1 MDQQP
6 GQDGDGSGMD
16 VYGGQGAEGGSYNP
30 ADGGGD
36 GGEGEG
42 AVGDGSGVEFVVLND
57 DVLTSVANATLV
69 LLDGSDM
76 ERLAVLY
83 QFPQFL
89 EHCPSDT
96 LGIMVPE
103 ICRDA
108 LQWKEDVQMAAA
120 EALYF
125 VVNMRVPDA
134 VAKRVVVAALRILQL
149 SESGDV
155 FDAWGEILSMML
167 PQVRRDDVVTLVV
180 PATADRAASGA
191 VESRRLAARII
202 GALHDALTADELA
215 RQFLS
220 TAISLSQDTDASVR
234 AMIAQSLA
242 SVASKLPLSVS
253 ETQLWPR
260 LDTMVASDPNARV
273 RAAALCALARSAEAH
288 KQSASSSTSYGM
300 IITPLFLREC
310 THASA
315 VAATDLRTVS
325 DDVYLRLECFAEV
338 YGVFLA
344 AVDSLLPDEESWT
357 VALNALRRM
366 VMCNGPTV
374 RHWCAFNMPA
384 VALAAAA
391 ARPERLRGIVQLLAT
406 DTDVETRATLAAGVH
421 ETARLLA
428 PGPLRDE
435 LLDAIAELMTDQNPQ
450 VRTNALRHFAT
461 LLKLLADTEP
471 TATDAATAG
480 GVAAPGA
487 APQVPG
493 QAGASA
499 SANGKERKGKTKG
512 IVNTAV
518 ARQLAPIFESLELMS
533 QDSWRT
539 QELLAVQLKLG
550 AHLVPQDTL
559 CEHVAPLLFQMARES
574 TYLVRKACME
584 ALVAVMRAIPDT
596 RRREHIVKHFRIE
609 WARGKVYWTRL
620 AYIDGA
626 AAALT
631 VFSRS
636 AFVSMFAGELL
647 RMTRD
652 AVPNVRLRLVR
663 LLVDVGPLVR
673 SEPKLAAALDGAL
686 AALSVD
692 SDAEVAAESRE
703 ASRRIAAFRG
713 WTKRQNAVDRS
724 RAAAE
729 AAFFIQKPPRRKKT
743 PSGGAAAS
751 AAAAGTSAGGAT
763 GAPGAVGRPAATGA
777 ASGRAAGQGSKSPNG
792 VAPGT
797 AAAAGA
803 AATAGSTPSAA
814 PGSTPGAPGSTAAT
828 GAFVTMASEAP
839 AGGAKGP
846 SPPGAQPGETASPQ
860 WAPEAAAGAT
870 GVPPP
875 QPHSPGLGSSPAAAA
890 ATPNGVP
897 PGVAVTP
904 GPTGAPAKA
913 PVVGSSAPAATDGLP
928 RVGEVAA
935 TTNGSVAGADSRTEA
950 RPRRGGLCGC
960 FGR

>member
-6 GQDGDGSGMD
+6 GPDGDGSGMNL
-16 VYGGQGAEGGSYNP
+16 YGAQGAEGAAYNP

-36 GGEGEG
+36 GAEGEG

-108 LQWKEDVQMAAA
+108 LQWNEDVQMAAA

-134 VAKRVVVAALRILQL
+134 VAKRVVVAALRILQK

-215 RQFLS
+215 RQFLA
-220 TAISLSQDTDASVR
+220 TAISLSQDADASVR

-288 KQSASSSTSYGM
+288 KESAGSSTSYGT

-344 AVDSLLPDEESWT
+344 AVDSLLPDEDSWT

-471 TATDAATAG
+471 TPGDSASAGGAAT
-480 GVAAPGA
+480 PGA
-487 APQVPG
+487 SPG
-493 QAGASA
+493 QAGTGVA
-499 SANGKERKGKTKG
+499 ANGKERKGKTKG

-743 PSGGAAAS
+743 PSGGAAS
-751 AAAAGTSAGGAT
+751 GAATSGTSASGTPGAS
-763 GAPGAVGRPAATGA
+763 GAVGRPAATGA
-777 ASGRAAGQGSKSPNG
+777 AGARAAGQGGKSSNG
-792 VAPGT
+792 VTPSVT
-797 AAAAGA
+797 AAAGA
-803 AATAGSTPSAA
+803 ATAAGSAASAA
-814 PGSTPGAPGSTAAT
+814 PGGTPGAPNSTAAT
-828 GAFVTMASEAP
+828 GAFVSMASEAP
-839 AGGAKGP
+839 AGEAKG
-846 SPPGAQPGETASPQ
+846 SLLPGAQSGATAPPQ
-860 WAPEAAAGAT
+860 WTSDAAAGAT
-870 GVPPP
+870 GAPPS
-875 QPHSPGLGSSPAAAA
+875 QSHSVGQGASPGAAT

-904 GPTGAPAKA
+904 GPTGVPAKA
-913 PVVGSSAPAATDGLP
+913 PLAGSSAPAATDGP
-928 RVGEVAA
+928 RTGEVTAA
-935 TTNGSVAGADSRTEA
+935 ANASVAGVDSRTEA

>member
-6 GQDGDGSGMD
+6 GPDGDGSGMD
-16 VYGGQGAEGGSYNP
+16 VYGAQGAEGGAYNP

-36 GGEGEG
+36 GAEGDG

-215 RQFLS
+215 RQFLA
-220 TAISLSQDTDASVR
+220 TAITLSQDADASVR

-288 KQSASSSTSYGM
+288 KESAGSSTSYGT

-344 AVDSLLPDEESWT
+344 AVDSLLPDEDSWT

-471 TATDAATAG
+471 TPPDSASAG
-480 GVAAPGA
+480 GAAAPGA
-487 APQVPG
+487 SPG
-493 QAGASA
+493 QAGAGA
-499 SANGKERKGKTKG
+499 AANGKERKGKTKG

-743 PSGGAAAS
+743 PSGGAAGG
-751 AAAAGTSAGGAT
+751 AAASGTSAGGAT
-763 GAPGAVGRPAATGA
+763 GASGAVGRPAATGVTGA
-777 ASGRAAGQGSKSPNG
+777 RAAGQASKSSNG
-792 VAPGT
+792 VTPGVT
-797 AAAAGA
+797 AAAGA
-803 AATAGSTPSAA
+803 ATAAGSAGNAA
-814 PGSTPGAPGSTAAT
+814 PGGTPGVPNATAAT
-828 GAFVTMASEAP
+828 GAFVSMASEAP
-839 AGGAKGP
+839 AGEAKGP
-846 SPPGAQPGETASPQ
+846 LPPGAQPGATAPPQ
-860 WAPEAAAGAT
+860 WTSDTAAGAT
-870 GVPPP
+870 GPPPP
-875 QPHSPGLGSSPAAAA
+875 QSHSTGQGALPGAAAT
-890 ATPNGVP
+890 TPNGVP

-904 GPTGAPAKA
+904 GPTGALAKA
-913 PVVGSSAPAATDGLP
+913 PLAGSSVPAATDGP
-928 RVGEVAA
+928 RTGEVTAA
-935 TTNGSVAGADSRTEA
+935 ANASVAGVDSRAEA

>member
-1 MDQQP
+1 MEPQP
-6 GQDGDGSGMD
+6 GQENDPPGME
-16 VYGGQGAEGGSYNP
+16 VYGGQGAENGVYNP
-30 ADGGGD
+30 AEGGGGGD
-36 GGEGEG
+36 GAEADGS
-42 AVGDGSGVEFVVLND
+42 VGDGSGVEFVVLND

-108 LQWKEDVQMAAA
+108 LRWKEDVQMAAA

-202 GALHDALTADELA
+202 GALHDALTADELE

-220 TAISLSQDTDASVR
+220 TAITLSQDADASVR

-253 ETQLWPR
+253 EAQLWPR
-260 LDTMVASDPNARV
+260 LDTMVASDPNAR
-273 RAAALCALARSAEAH
+273 
-288 KQSASSSTSYGM
+288 
-300 IITPLFLREC
+300 
-310 THASA
+310 
-315 VAATDLRTVS
+315 D
-325 DDVYLRLECFAEV
+325 
-338 YGVFLA
+338 
-344 AVDSLLPDEESWT
+344 
-357 VALNALRRM
+357 
-366 VMCNGPTV
+366 
-374 RHWCAFNMPA
+374 
-384 VALAAAA
+384 
-391 ARPERLRGIVQLLAT
+391 
-406 DTDVETRATLAAGVH
+406 
-421 ETARLLA
+421 
-428 PGPLRDE
+428 
-435 LLDAIAELMTDQNPQ
+435 
-450 VRTNALRHFAT
+450 
-461 LLKLLADTEP
+461 
-471 TATDAATAG
+471 
-480 GVAAPGA
+480 
-487 APQVPG
+487 
-493 QAGASA
+493 
-499 SANGKERKGKTKG
+499 RKAKTKG
-512 IVNTAV
+512 VVNTAV

-626 AAALT
+626 AAALS

-686 AALSVD
+686 TALSVD

-713 WTKRQNAVDRS
+713 WTKRQNAEDRS

-743 PSGGAAAS
+743 PSSGSGVPAPTPPAQMPAP
-751 AAAAGTSAGGAT
+751 AGT
-763 GAPGAVGRPAATGA
+763 PGAVSRPPAGTATTRPAGA
-777 ASGRAAGQGSKSPNG
+777 VKHPNG
-792 VAPGT
+792 VATGP
-797 AAAAGA
+797 AAAAA
-803 AATAGSTPSAA
+803 VAPAATAA
-814 PGSTPGAPGSTAAT
+814 PGAAPGAPGSTATAGT
-828 GAFVTMASEAP
+828 FVALPSGAAP
-839 AGGAKGP
+839 VSAANP
-846 SPPGAQPGETASPQ
+846 STPGAVSAVPGTAGAAAAA
-860 WAPEAAAGAT
+860 APDAGAGAT
-870 GVPPP
+870 GVAV
-875 QPHSPGLGSSPAAAA
+875 QPAGGAGRPVAAVGTPNGMATGVAAPAAVSMPAVAAKPVAAATNPAVAAGRVDGVAVAGSSP
-890 ATPNGVP
+890 TSTVE
-897 PGVAVTP
+897 
-904 GPTGAPAKA
+904 
-913 PVVGSSAPAATDGLP
+913 
-928 RVGEVAA
+928 R
-935 TTNGSVAGADSRTEA
+935 SRSEE

>member
-1 MDQQP
+1 ME
-6 GQDGDGSGMD
+6 
-16 VYGGQGAEGGSYNP
+16 VYGGQGAENGVYNP
-30 ADGGGD
+30 AEGGGGGD
-36 GGEGEG
+36 GAEADGS
-42 AVGDGSGVEFVVLND
+42 VGDGSGVEFVVLND

-108 LQWKEDVQMAAA
+108 LRWKEDVQMAAA

-202 GALHDALTADELA
+202 GALHDALTADELE

-220 TAISLSQDTDASVR
+220 TAITLSQDADASVR

-253 ETQLWPR
+253 EAQLWPR

-288 KQSASSSTSYGM
+288 KSSAATSASYAS

-384 VALAAAA
+384 VALAAAE

-471 TATDAATAG
+471 TAMAAAAAG
-480 GVAAPGA
+480 GASQASGESGAGTAPN
-487 APQVPG
+487 V
-493 QAGASA
+493 
-499 SANGKERKGKTKG
+499 KDRKAKTKG
-512 IVNTAV
+512 VVNTAV

-626 AAALT
+626 AAALS

-686 AALSVD
+686 TALSVD

-713 WTKRQNAVDRS
+713 WTKRQNAEDRS

-743 PSGGAAAS
+743 PSSGSGVPAPTPPAQMPAP
-751 AAAAGTSAGGAT
+751 AGT
-763 GAPGAVGRPAATGA
+763 PGAVSRPPAGTATTRPAGA
-777 ASGRAAGQGSKSPNG
+777 VKHPNG
-792 VAPGT
+792 VATGP
-797 AAAAGA
+797 AAAAA
-803 AATAGSTPSAA
+803 VAPAATAA
-814 PGSTPGAPGSTAAT
+814 PGAAPGAPGSTATAGT
-828 GAFVTMASEAP
+828 FVALPSGAAP
-839 AGGAKGP
+839 VSAANP
-846 SPPGAQPGETASPQ
+846 STPGAVSAVPGTAGAAAAA
-860 WAPEAAAGAT
+860 APDAGAGAT
-870 GVPPP
+870 GVAV
-875 QPHSPGLGSSPAAAA
+875 QPAGGAGRPVAAVGTPNGMATGVAAPAAVSMPAVAAKPVAAATNPAVAAGRVDGVAVAGSSP
-890 ATPNGVP
+890 TSTVE
-897 PGVAVTP
+897 
-904 GPTGAPAKA
+904 
-913 PVVGSSAPAATDGLP
+913 
-928 RVGEVAA
+928 R
-935 TTNGSVAGADSRTEA
+935 SRSEE

>member
-1 MDQQP
+1 ME
-6 GQDGDGSGMD
+6 
-16 VYGGQGAEGGSYNP
+16 VYGGQGAENGVYNP
-30 ADGGGD
+30 AEGGGGGD
-36 GGEGEG
+36 GAEADGS
-42 AVGDGSGVEFVVLND
+42 VGDGSGVEFVVLND

-108 LQWKEDVQMAAA
+108 LRWKEDVQMAAA

-202 GALHDALTADELA
+202 GALHDALTADELE

-220 TAISLSQDTDASVR
+220 TAITLSQDADASVR

-253 ETQLWPR
+253 EAQLWPR

-288 KQSASSSTSYGM
+288 KSSAATSASYAS

-384 VALAAAA
+384 VALAAAEV
-391 ARPERLRGIVQLLAT
+391 RPERLRGIVQLLAT

-471 TATDAATAG
+471 TAMAAAAAG
-480 GVAAPGA
+480 GASRASGESGAGTAPN
-487 APQVPG
+487 V
-493 QAGASA
+493 
-499 SANGKERKGKTKG
+499 KDRKAKTKG
-512 IVNTAV
+512 VVNTAV

-626 AAALT
+626 AAALS

-636 AFVSMFAGELL
+636 SFVSMFAGELL

-686 AALSVD
+686 TALSVD

-713 WTKRQNAVDRS
+713 WTKRQNAEDRS

-743 PSGGAAAS
+743 PSSGSGVPAPTPPAQMPAPAGTPGAVSRPPAGAAA
-751 AAAAGTSAGGAT
+751 ARPA
-763 GAPGAVGRPAATGA
+763 GAV
-777 ASGRAAGQGSKSPNG
+777 KHPNG
-792 VAPGT
+792 VAAGPT
-797 AAAAGA
+797 AAAAVA
-803 AATAGSTPSAA
+803 PAGTAA
-814 PGSTPGAPGSTAAT
+814 PGAAPGAPGSTAAAGMFVALPSGAAPVSAANPSAPGVVSAVPGTAGAAAAAAPDAGAGAT
-828 GAFVTMASEAP
+828 GAAVQP
-839 AGGAKGP
+839 AGGAGRP
-846 SPPGAQPGETASPQ
+846 V
-860 WAPEAAAGAT
+860 AAAGTPNGVAT
-870 GVPPP
+870 GVAAPAAVPMP
-875 QPHSPGLGSSPAAAA
+875 AVAAKPVAAATNPAAAA
-890 ATPNGVP
+890 GRVD
-897 PGVAVTP
+897 GVAVAGS
-904 GPTGAPAKA
+904 GPTST
-913 PVVGSSAPAATDGLP
+913 VE
-928 RVGEVAA
+928 R
-935 TTNGSVAGADSRTEA
+935 SRSEE